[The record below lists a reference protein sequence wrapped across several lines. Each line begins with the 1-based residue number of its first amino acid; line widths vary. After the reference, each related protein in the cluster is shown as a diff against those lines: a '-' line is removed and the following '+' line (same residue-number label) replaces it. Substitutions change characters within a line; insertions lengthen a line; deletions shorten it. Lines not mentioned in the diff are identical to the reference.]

1 MSSTDDQHF
10 RSDAFDHALFRSH
23 GRTKVWVQGR
33 ALRVD
38 AWGPY
43 NRELVDAQFRLL
55 RERAAPLLPADGLFY
70 ELISYHDSLLMPE
83 DAWTALAQYVDASV
97 GKGICAR
104 QTIMVIDP
112 QTEGYRFFVDR
123 IEKIWSRSRP
133 LLRALSVADGERE
146 LARLLDNH
154 AGES

>member
-1 MSSTDDQHF
+1 MSIDDQHF

-23 GRTKVWVQGR
+23 GRTKVWVHGR
-33 ALRVD
+33 ALRID

-43 NRELVDAQFRLL
+43 NIELVDAQFRLL
-55 RERAAPLLPADGLFY
+55 REKAVPLLPADGVFY

-83 DAWTALAQYVDASV
+83 DAWAALYQYVQASV
-97 GKGICAR
+97 DKGICAR
-104 QTIMVIDP
+104 KTIMVIDP

-123 IEKIWSRSRP
+123 IETIWSRSRP

-146 LARLLDNH
+146 LALLLGGN
-154 AGES
+154 AI